1 MRREHC
7 YYVYMVQSA
16 SRRALCIGMTS
27 NLVQRV
33 FQHKT
38 HEFEGF
44 TDDYHAVR
52 LVYGESF
59 DDVRK
64 AIDREKQLKNWRR
77 EKKLWLI
84 ARTNPKF
91 RDLAIDWYSPETLKV
106 RQS

>member
-16 SRRALCIGMTS
+16 SRRALYIGMTS

-44 TDDYHAVR
+44 TDDYNAVR
-52 LVYGESF
+52 LVYWEGF
-59 DDVRK
+59 DDVIK
-64 AIDREKQLKNWRR
+64 AINREKQLKNWRR

-84 ARTNPKF
+84 ARANPKF
-91 RDLAIDWYSPETLKV
+91 RDLATDWYNKENLKP
-106 RQS
+106 REA